1 MKRVLLVSWLITLGS
16 WSSQAATSA
25 ESASTL
31 SEPNP
36 DNTQGVIEPSP
47 EATLAVDKSP
57 SDQAIE
63 PGTEIPDSSEL
74 KKRDLGDAFK
84 IFRPSEAI
92 SADNAVPF
100 PIDI

>member
-1 MKRVLLVSWLITLGS
+1 M
-16 WSSQAATSA
+16 
-25 ESASTL
+25 
-31 SEPNP
+31 
-36 DNTQGVIEPSP
+36 
-47 EATLAVDKSP
+47 LAVDKSP

-63 PGTEIPDSSEL
+63 PGAEIADSSEL
-74 KKRDLGDAFK
+74 KKRALGDAFK